1 MIPRNMKSRDMVG
14 MEVRTAREI
23 MNGAGIVVPKGT
35 KVKIEGFGRAFAIE
49 TERCPYCS
57 LSAYITGVTRDEV
70 ELIPENYKKMTNA
83 DRIRTMTNEELADF
97 QQYRAIGTIEECREA
112 RERQKPKK
120 PKIIN
125 EGISTCPICGAKVL
139 RCYDFCKD
147 CGQAIDWSK

>member
-35 KVKIEGFGRAFAIE
+35 KVKIAGLGRAFNIE

-97 QQYRAIGTIEECREA
+97 LCKVKADYQWSEQEFPSEDASGDWEEWLESECDM
-112 RERQKPKK
+112 
-120 PKIIN
+120 
-125 EGISTCPICGAKVL
+125 G
-139 RCYDFCKD
+139 
-147 CGQAIDWSK
+147 